1 MIKVMELF
9 IGICTLRSKNDQ
21 VGDRIGRDKHLTVL
35 FMMSFCGNKK

>member
-21 VGDRIGRDKHLTVL
+21 VGDRIGRDKT
-35 FMMSFCGNKK
+35 FDSSFYDVFLWE